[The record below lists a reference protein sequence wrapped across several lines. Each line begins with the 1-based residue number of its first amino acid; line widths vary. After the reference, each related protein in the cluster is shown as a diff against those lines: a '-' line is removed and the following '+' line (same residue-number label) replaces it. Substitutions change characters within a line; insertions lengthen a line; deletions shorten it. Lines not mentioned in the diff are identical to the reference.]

1 MKSAK
6 GKVPSTTVLH
16 PGQIINQNIIF
27 SDWQVLLFYKRMLLR
42 TYLET
47 ERSEV
52 PVNASARRKYKMLH
66 AANSAAVIDFRRN
79 AMVLILYEWLNVIL
93 AVLSAC
99 RFWLDRLLKAEFAE
113 ANLVRTGVFFSNLF
127 TGDVIFVS

>member
-1 MKSAK
+1 
-6 GKVPSTTVLH
+6 
-16 PGQIINQNIIF
+16 
-27 SDWQVLLFYKRMLLR
+27 MLLR

-47 ERSEV
+47 ERSDV

-113 ANLVRTGVFFSNLF
+113 ANFGIFFKSFSGAVGIDLLLSSDLGVFSD
-127 TGDVIFVS
+127 TGLEFKLELEFELLARKLGSDLT

>member
-1 MKSAK
+1 
-6 GKVPSTTVLH
+6 
-16 PGQIINQNIIF
+16 
-27 SDWQVLLFYKRMLLR
+27 MLLR

-113 ANLVRTGVFFSNLF
+113 ANLVLPLSRNVCRFRDENFFCV
-127 TGDVIFVS
+127 GDSAVLAQKYEYRFVV